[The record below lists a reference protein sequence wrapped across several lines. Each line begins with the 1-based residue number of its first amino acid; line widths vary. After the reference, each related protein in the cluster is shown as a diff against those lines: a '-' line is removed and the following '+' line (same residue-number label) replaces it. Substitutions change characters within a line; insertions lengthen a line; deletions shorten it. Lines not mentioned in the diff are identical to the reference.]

1 MWNPFKKHADPMQQV
16 QHDPT
21 PTVGELDKVARKF
34 KNQADLWKRVATNT
48 DKLRLEAIAERDRAI
63 AERDE
68 ARAII
73 AARREKAKR
82 NLRQF
87 KGKPVAADAVGVA
100 HG

>member
-1 MWNPFKKHADPMQQV
+1 MQFLKTLFGKPDTDMQTI
-16 QHDPT
+16 QPEPRTEDA
-21 PTVGELDKVARKF
+21 LDKVARKF
-34 KNQADLWKRVATNT
+34 KTQADLWKRVATNT
-48 DKLRLEAIAERDRAI
+48 DKLRLEAIAERDAAR

-87 KGKPVAADAVGVA
+87 KGKPVAADREMA
-100 HG
+100 